1 MNLSSELISQF
12 VKTTKD
18 TEKGKKETTVY
29 GTVYTNNG
37 TKCVK
42 IDGSELLTPV
52 LSTVEIQ
59 QGERVAVLLK
69 NHTATV
75 IGNISS
81 PSVRNE
87 DVNVSLAGYV
97 TNKQLET
104 EKNNINDRID
114 NLVVAI
120 TKEEYDA
127 GTWTAP
133 EGAIIIILDSA
144 E

>member
-1 MNLSSELISQF
+1 MILSSDLVSQF

-18 TEKGKKETTVY
+18 TEVSKKETTVY
-29 GTVYTNNG
+29 GTVYVSNG
-37 TKCVK
+37 TKYVK

-52 LSTVEIQ
+52 LSTVGIQ
-59 QGERVAVLLK
+59 EGERVAVLLK

-87 DVNVSLAGYV
+87 DVNISLESYV
-97 TNKQLET
+97 TTNQLKDET
-104 EKNNINDRID
+104 NNINNLID
-114 NLVVAI
+114 NLVVTI

-133 EGAIIIILDSA
+133 EGAIVIVLDSA